1 MPALPSARG
10 PLSAHVLGALS
21 RPAGVAL
28 PAGPGLLDDP
38 LTGDDLHLALYCC
51 YELHYRGFDGVDP
64 RWEWDPGL
72 LAFRAGLERAFEAAL
87 RRECGPA
94 DIVPAGAV
102 GAWLWRFV
110 DGLEGPSL
118 SGHVVAEGTIEHVR
132 EFAVHRSA
140 YQLKEADP
148 HTFAIPRVWGAAKS
162 AMVEIQADEYGGGRP
177 GESHAE
183 LFAKTMRSLGLDDT
197 YGAYLDRLPGVTLA
211 TCNLVSM
218 LGLHRR
224 LRGALIGHLAV
235 FEMTSVGPMARYA
248 TALRR
253 LGLGDEAARFYDV
266 HVTADAHHQE
276 LAAGPMAEGLAAAE
290 PELLGDLQFGARALV
305 AVEGRL
311 AAHLLRSWRA
321 GESSL
326 RSVVPVAA

>member
-1 MPALPSARG
+1 
-10 PLSAHVLGALS
+10 VLGALS
-21 RPAGVAL
+21 RPAGTVL
-28 PAGPGLLDDP
+28 PPPPPVLDDP

-64 RWEWDPGL
+64 DWEWDPSL

-87 RRECGPA
+87 RQECGPA
-94 DIVPAGAV
+94 DLVAPAAV
-102 GAWLWRFV
+102 GAWLWHFV

-118 SGHVVAEGTIEHVR
+118 SGHVAGEGTLEQLR

-148 HTFAIPRVWGAAKS
+148 HTFGIPRVWGAAKS

-183 LFAKTMRSLGLDDT
+183 LFATTMRALGLDDS

-224 LRGALIGHLAV
+224 LRGALVGHLAV

-253 LGLGDEAARFYDV
+253 LGLDEEAARFYDV

-276 LAAGPMAEGLAAAE
+276 LAAGPMAGGLAAAE

-305 AVEGRL
+305 AIEGRL

-321 GESSL
+321 GQSSL
-326 RSVVPVAA
+326 LTAVAAAA

>member
-1 MPALPSARG
+1 V
-10 PLSAHVLGALS
+10 H
-21 RPAGVAL
+21 
-28 PAGPGLLDDP
+28 DDP
-38 LTGDDLHLALYCC
+38 STGDDLHLALYCC

-64 RWEWDPGL
+64 GWEWDPAL
-72 LAFRAGLERAFEAAL
+72 LAFRAKLETAFETAL
-87 RRECGPA
+87 RAECGAPHVMPPA
-94 DIVPAGAV
+94 AV

-110 DGLEGPSL
+110 DSLDGPSL
-118 SGHVVAEGTIEHVR
+118 SGHVVAEGTIQQLR

-162 AMVEIQADEYGGGRP
+162 ALVEIQADEYGGGKP
-177 GESHAE
+177 GQSHAE
-183 LFAKTMRSLGLDDT
+183 LFATTMRALELDDA
-197 YGAYLDRLPGVTLA
+197 YGAYLDRLPGSTLA

-253 LGLGDEAARFYDV
+253 HGLGDEAARFYDV

-276 LAAGPMAEGLAAAE
+276 LAAGPMAEGLVAAE
-290 PELLGDLQFGARALV
+290 PALLADLQFGARALV
-305 AVEGRL
+305 AVEGRF
-311 AAHLLRSWRA
+311 AAHLLRAWRA

-326 RSVVPVAA
+326 RTVTPVAA

>member
-1 MPALPSARG
+1 MDALARPPGSA
-10 PLSAHVLGALS
+10 L
-21 RPAGVAL
+21 L
-28 PAGPGLLDDP
+28 PAPPVLDDP
-38 LTGDDLHLALYCC
+38 LTGDDLHLALYCL

-64 RWEWDPGL
+64 AWEWDPAL
-72 LAFRAGLERAFEAAL
+72 LGFRAGLEAAFEAAL
-87 RRECGPA
+87 RRECGPP
-94 DIVPAGAV
+94 DVMPPAAV

-110 DGLEGPSL
+110 DGLDGPSL
-118 SGHVVAEGTIEHVR
+118 SGYVVGEGTLEQLR

-148 HTFAIPRVWGAAKS
+148 HTFAIPRVWGATKS
-162 AMVEIQADEYGGGRP
+162 ALVEIQSDEYGGGRP

-183 LFAKTMRSLGLDDT
+183 LFAATMRALGLDDT
-197 YGAYLDRLPGVTLA
+197 YGAYLDDLPGVTLA

-224 LRGALIGHLAV
+224 LRGAVIGHLAV

-253 LGLGDEAARFYDV
+253 LGLGDTAARFYDV

-276 LAAGPMAEGLAAAE
+276 LAAGPMAEGLATAE
-290 PELLGDLQFGARALV
+290 PELLADLQFGARALV
-305 AVEGRL
+305 AVEGRF
-311 AAHLLRSWRA
+311 AAHLLRAWRA

-326 RSVVPVAA
+326 RSAACIAA